1 MLKKHDCAQSTV
13 AQMLSIIKIIDSV
26 LFLQV
31 RQVCEPE
38 PCPFECSVG
47 KEAFDREQNHTW
59 YARSLFSLTLT
70 TDQSCCVFCHS
81 KLEV

>member
-13 AQMLSIIKIIDSV
+13 AQIIVKIIDSV

-47 KEAFDREQNHTW
+47 KEAFNREQNHT
-59 YARSLFSLTLT
+59 
-70 TDQSCCVFCHS
+70 
-81 KLEV
+81 